1 MKQITL
7 LVIAMLINSGILYA
21 QGIAINA
28 DGSAP
33 NGSAML
39 DVKATDKGI
48 LIPRLTNFN
57 SDDIKLEYWDGSKW
71 KTMVTK
77 TSSSGSSSDGNS
89 FCSEGLTDYD
99 GHKYKTV
106 KIGDQCCFLVVYGEW
121 FWICTDTEAR
131 LLIR

>member
-1 MKQITL
+1 MTI
-7 LVIAMLINSGILYA
+7 
-21 QGIAINA
+21 
-28 DGSAP
+28 
-33 NGSAML
+33 
-39 DVKATDKGI
+39 
-48 LIPRLTNFN
+48 FN